1 MLGLSNLVLLKEIVL
16 GTCFFCDEVWEWGIF
31 FIMRASAGW
40 KHSNNVVGHLPRWA
54 MPSKFLF
61 GYSTLFFQMR
71 DTPCQEEMAW
81 CWKFS
86 EETTPMSPQQGIRF
100 WYQGL
105 EHKQLEW
112 FMSTNLLY
120 CSWTC
125 MERTRHHT
133 LKTAFPFTPLSFP
146 HPDIQNGKAVVSM
159 NPITWNYP
167 PTQQLTL
174 TIFGLFQPIF
184 LGDRESQL
192 FLNRLM
198 CDDGSILFFFFLTS
212 WGTGSW
218 NPMIYKVFYNPGE
231 SKVDSTHRTGT
242 HPEKTFT
249 NRP

>member
-1 MLGLSNLVLLKEIVL
+1 
-16 GTCFFCDEVWEWGIF
+16 
-31 FIMRASAGW
+31 
-40 KHSNNVVGHLPRWA
+40 
-54 MPSKFLF
+54 
-61 GYSTLFFQMR
+61 MR

-86 EETTPMSPQQGIRF
+86 EETTPMSPKQGIRF

-125 MERTRHHT
+125 MERTRHDT
-133 LKTAFPFTPLSFP
+133 LKTVFPFTPLSFP
-146 HPDIQNGKAVVSM
+146 HPDIQNGKALVSM

-167 PTQQLTL
+167 PHPAINTHHFRIISTHFFRWPGIPTVPKPTHVWRWQH
-174 TIFGLFQPIF
+174 PV
-184 LGDRESQL
+184 
-192 FLNRLM
+192 
-198 CDDGSILFFFFLTS
+198 FFFFLTS

>member
-1 MLGLSNLVLLKEIVL
+1 MFFFVTRYGSGVFFSLWEPQLVENTRTTWWD
-16 GTCFFCDEVWEWGIF
+16 TCHVELCQVNSFSVTVPF
-31 FIMRASAGW
+31 
-40 KHSNNVVGHLPRWA
+40 
-54 MPSKFLF
+54 
-61 GYSTLFFQMR
+61 FFQMR

-125 MERTRHHT
+125 MERTRHDT

-167 PTQQLTL
+167 PHPVINTHHFR
-174 TIFGLFQPIF
+174 II
-184 LGDRESQL
+184 
-192 FLNRLM
+192 
-198 CDDGSILFFFFLTS
+198 
-212 WGTGSW
+212 
-218 NPMIYKVFYNPGE
+218 
-231 SKVDSTHRTGT
+231 STHFFRWPGIPTVPKPT
-242 HPEKTFT
+242 HVS
-249 NRP
+249 RWQHILGGVQ

>member
-54 MPSKFLF
+54 MPNKFLF

-133 LKTAFPFTPLSFP
+133 LTPLSFP

-167 PTQQLTL
+167 PHPVINTHHFR
-174 TIFGLFQPIF
+174 II
-184 LGDRESQL
+184 
-192 FLNRLM
+192 
-198 CDDGSILFFFFLTS
+198 
-212 WGTGSW
+212 
-218 NPMIYKVFYNPGE
+218 
-231 SKVDSTHRTGT
+231 STHFFRWPGI
-242 HPEKTFT
+242 PDRKSVV
-249 NRP
+249 